1 MFVGGGWYFFNDDG
15 SFDKGI
21 WIGPG
26 DVVPVPGDYDG
37 DGHDD
42 AMVFSGGAWSYFD
55 VGSGALVPGKSVWT
69 GMPAHVLGGTSRPE
83 PLDVN
88 GDGVMD
94 LSIFAGGP
102 WHFYNA
108 NGSWAKGIWTGGVGE
123 IALSARPLLP

>member
-42 AMVFSGGAWSYFD
+42 AMVFSGGAWSFFD

-69 GMPAHVLGGTSRPE
+69 GMPAHVLGE
-83 PLDVN
+83 
-88 GDGVMD
+88 
-94 LSIFAGGP
+94 
-102 WHFYNA
+102 
-108 NGSWAKGIWTGGVGE
+108 
-123 IALSARPLLP
+123 